1 MPAGLV
7 RRTATWLTRWAM
19 PGRIPQ
25 NFINDLL
32 ARVDIVDVV
41 GERVKLKRSGKNHTG
56 LCPFHNEKTPSFSV
70 SADKQ
75 FYHCFGCRESGTALT
90 FLMAFDG
97 LEFVEAVEYL
107 AQMAGVD
114 VPREAVSAGP
124 SRAQMD
130 AHVLVDRVSRH
141 YQKHLRE
148 SPRAIDYLKRR
159 GVTGIVA
166 RDFAL
171 GYAIDAWDDVLKS
184 FSDQS
189 LLEAAGLLS
198 TNDRGRVYDRFRD
211 RLMFP
216 IRDTRGRVI
225 GFGGRMLSDGDGPKY
240 LNSPETELFHKG
252 RELYGLF
259 EARRSVRQLVRLIVV
274 EGYMDVIALAQ
285 AGVPNAVATLG
296 TAMSS
301 DHFRKSFRYV
311 SEVVCCFDGD
321 RAGRQA
327 AWRALESALPTLE
340 DGRQVRF
347 VFLPDGEDPDTYV
360 RSRSPGD
367 FERLVE
373 QAVPAVEY
381 LFSYL
386 EESADLAS
394 LDGKARF
401 AAAMEPFISR
411 MPDGI
416 LRSLVVRRLEEATG
430 YRRAAGAPPRESRPR
445 AAGTP
450 GELQLQKRLLNPLLT
465 DPGLWG
471 QLSCEVRQELLD
483 GVDSGDPFGAVIRIL
498 ESRPDADVA
507 EILGATSGERWHE
520 WLTRV
525 AHAPS
530 ELPPDSRRVEF
541 LEGVQRMRGRLA
553 DSHRKRLLEEIR
565 SDPSRERLREHFE
578 RRRTVVG
585 SNKKK
590 TK

>member
-19 PGRIPQ
+19 AGRIPQ

-97 LEFVEAVEYL
+97 LEFVEAVEHL
-107 AQMAGVD
+107 AQTVGLE
-114 VPREAVSAGP
+114 VPREAVRAGP

-130 AHVLVDRVSRH
+130 VHALVDRVSRH
-141 YQKHLRE
+141 YQTHLRG
-148 SPRAIDYLKRR
+148 SPRAIEYLKRR

-184 FSDQS
+184 FPDQS

-240 LNSPETELFHKG
+240 LNSPETDLFHKG

-430 YRRAAGAPPRESRPR
+430 YRRSAGTPPRESRPR
-445 AAGTP
+445 TAGTP
-450 GELQLQKRLLNPLLT
+450 GELRLQKRLLSPLLT

-553 DSHRKRLLEEIR
+553 DSQRKRLLEEIR

-578 RRRTVVG
+578 RRRG
-585 SNKKK
+585 ELGPNK
-590 TK
+590 